1 MTKRILQKAFM
12 TMTVAM
18 LSMFAY
24 AQQNSY
30 KVLYCNSDRIRIGDS
45 IAKKGLVFD
54 DEKKIVMPKDDC
66 VIEYQ
71 DLNNGKVKQMV
82 GNEAKKRKAKTL
94 KEYLLAEKVL
104 RTKGLGDNDP
114 IVFDTVFYM
123 LDTLRVPAPWHVGGA
138 TKTKVVAQ
146 IGDGHIE
153 AYATRSKDGMEYIV
167 TRSDLRKHDGKP
179 FTVDFLE
186 IEIEKNWESA
196 VWRKLYVIPL
206 PLKIE

>member
-1 MTKRILQKAFM
+1 MARKIIQKVFM
-12 TMTVAM
+12 TMSLVM
-18 LSMFAY
+18 FSMFAF

-30 KVLYCNSDRIRIGDS
+30 KVLYCNSDRIKIGDS

-54 DEKKIVMPKDDC
+54 DEKKIVMPQDDC
-66 VIEYQ
+66 AIEYQ

-82 GNEAKKRKAKTL
+82 GKEAKKRKAKTL

-123 LDTLRVPAPWHVGGA
+123 LDTLRVPVPWHVSSA
-138 TKTKVVAQ
+138 TRAKVVSR

-153 AYATRSKDGMEYIV
+153 TYATRSKDGMEYIV
-167 TRSDLRKHDGKP
+167 TRKDFGELGEEP
-179 FTVDFLE
+179 FTIDLLE
-186 IEIEKNWESA
+186 TDIEKKWEYA
-196 VWRKLYVIPL
+196 VWRKLSIVPL
-206 PLKIE
+206 PMKIE